1 MAPAPRVGCR
11 RRRAGTF
18 PVSSAP
24 QCLLRRIVASL
35 TCRVETPN
43 PLYRSAPDAIE
54 MRNIAAL
61 DTAPRPSLGE
71 ERERVWA
78 RAPAGGV
85 ALLIVVTLLARL
97 LFASA
102 LGLGVDESYMV
113 AAGRQLQLSYFD
125 HPPIS
130 WWMAWGAAH
139 LTGSESALV
148 VRLPFIALFAVT
160 TLLMYRIS
168 SALFSQAAGLWAAV
182 MLNLAPV
189 FGISDATWVL
199 PDGPLLAA
207 LLGAAGCL
215 IAALGR
221 SRRTAWGWW
230 LGTGVCG
237 GLALCSKYSAVLS
250 IIGVVAFLLTEPA
263 SRRWLTRPHPY
274 LAGLVA
280 LMIFLPVVIWNAE
293 HGWVSFLFQGGRA
306 SGAFRPVGP
315 LSTLAGEAAFF
326 LPWVWVPLVVCG
338 LIAVR
343 RGPRDR
349 ERWFF
354 VCLAAP
360 PIVVFTAASL
370 WGNVLFHWAAPGYLM
385 LLPLLGDAIARHWRE
400 SRSVRIWLLAT
411 AAFVVVGTTAFA
423 SEVRFNWLP
432 ALVEDFALGKD
443 PSLEMV
449 DWTSLRQDLA
459 SRGLLD
465 KPGLVIAAVRWSDAG
480 KIDYALGGRIPV
492 ICLGPDAH
500 QYGLIARHDDY
511 AGSDVLIVARTSL
524 EQIIGQF
531 WFLFDRIEPLEP
543 VTVFHTRRPA
553 LRLNL
558 FLGHRLH
565 KAADECCAS

>member
-1 MAPAPRVGCR
+1 MLKG
-11 RRRAGTF
+11 G
-18 PVSSAP
+18 
-24 QCLLRRIVASL
+24 
-35 TCRVETPN
+35 PN
-43 PLYRSAPDAIE
+43 PLYRSAPDAID
-54 MRNIAAL
+54 MRNIATVDA
-61 DTAPRPSLGE
+61 APNPSLGH
-71 ERERVWA
+71 ERESGPGEVVAWVKT
-78 RAPAGGV
+78 PAGGV
-85 ALLIVVTLLARL
+85 ALLILGTFLARL

-113 AAGRQLQLSYFD
+113 AAGRKLQLSYFD

-130 WWMAWGAAH
+130 WWMAWGAQ
-139 LTGSESALV
+139 LTGGESALL

-160 TLLMYRIS
+160 TWLMYRV
-168 SALFSQAAGLWAAV
+168 SAAIFSPAAGLSAAV
-182 MLNLAPV
+182 VLNLVPV
-189 FGISDATWVL
+189 FGLGDATWVL

-207 LLGAAGCL
+207 LLGAASCL
-215 IAALGR
+215 VAALGR
-221 SRRTAWGWW
+221 SGRTAWGWW
-230 LGTGVCG
+230 LGAGVCG

-250 IIGVVAFLLTEPA
+250 IIGVVTFLLTEPT

-274 LAGLVA
+274 VAGLVA
-280 LMIFLPVVIWNAE
+280 LTTFLPVVVWNAE
-293 HGWVSFLFQGGRA
+293 HGWVSFLFQSGRA
-306 SGAFRPVGP
+306 TGSFRPFGP
-315 LSTLAGEAAFF
+315 LSTLAGQAVFL
-326 LPWVWVPLVVCG
+326 LPWLWIPLIVCG
-338 LIAVR
+338 WIALR
-343 RGPRDR
+343 RGPSDR
-349 ERWFF
+349 ERWFL

-360 PIVVFTAASL
+360 PIFLFTAASL

-400 SRSVRIWLLAT
+400 SRSVRIWLFAT
-411 AAFVVVGTTAFA
+411 AAFVVVGTAAVA

-432 ALVEDFALGKD
+432 ALVGDFPLGKD
-443 PSLEMV
+443 PSLEVV
-449 DWTSLRQDLA
+449 DWTSFRQDLA
-459 SRGLLD
+459 SRGLLG
-465 KPGLVIAAVRWSDAG
+465 KPGLVIAALRWTDAG
-480 KIDYALGGRIPV
+480 KIDYALGGRTPV

-500 QYGLIARHDDY
+500 QYGLIARRDNY